1 MVQYQS
7 TRGHK
12 ETLSFQ
18 DVILSGLAPDKGLY
32 LPDSLY
38 IENLNHLTEEDLSYE
53 DFVKTIFIALDKET
67 AKYVD
72 DLSLY
77 SGFKNSPEPVLKDL
91 NDSTIVMELF
101 HGPTKS
107 FKDYALQPL
116 GAIADKRL
124 NELGER
130 GLVLVATSGDT
141 GSAAIQAVKDSDNID
156 IVVLHPAGKISEYQ
170 RKQMTSVIK
179 DNVFNIAV
187 EGSYDDCQRIAKEIL
202 SENPFDRRIISLN
215 SINWLRVMGQVS
227 YYVWLTKQFTAPI
240 NVAIPSGNFGNAY
253 SAWFGRSHGLKIN
266 QIMCTTNVNDVLKR
280 FIDSGIL
287 EPQTTQPS
295 VAPSMDIQIPSSLER
310 LIFDLDNNSSNFY
323 ESLKANNKASLS
335 KVSIEKLQHVF
346 SSQTF
351 DDENIKDEIKL
362 LNEKFEIVFDPHT
375 VTSLRMALDT
385 NTNLPT
391 VAIATAS
398 PEKFSNVISPII
410 DDFSEVNI
418 ENDEEFMILD
428 TNKDNIVESIKA
440 KFDYKSL

>member
-1 MVQYQS
+1 VVQYQS

-77 SGFKNSPEPVLKDL
+77 SGFKNSPEPVLKEL
-91 NDSTIVMELF
+91 NDSTVVMELF

-156 IVVLHPAGKISEYQ
+156 IVVLHPADKISEYQ

-202 SENPFDRRIISLN
+202 SKNPFDRRIISLN

-323 ESLKANNKASLS
+323 ESLKENNKASLS
-335 KVSIEKLQHVF
+335 EESIEKLQHVF

-351 DDENIKDEIKL
+351 DDEDIKDEIKL

-391 VAIATAS
+391 VAVATAS

-418 ENDEEFMILD
+418 ENDEDFMVLD
-428 TNKDNIVESIKA
+428 VNKDNIVESIKA
-440 KFDYKSL
+440 KFA

>member
-53 DFVKTIFIALDKET
+53 DFVKTIFIALDKDT

-77 SGFKNSPEPVLKDL
+77 SGFENSPEPVLKDL
-91 NDSTIVMELF
+91 NDSTVVMELF

-156 IVVLHPAGKISEYQ
+156 IVVLHPADKISEYQ

-280 FIDSGIL
+280 FIDSGTL

-323 ESLKANNKASLS
+323 ESLKENNKASLS
-335 KVSIEKLQHVF
+335 KESIEKLQHVF

-351 DDENIKDEIKL
+351 DDEDIKDEIKL

-391 VAIATAS
+391 VAVATAS

-418 ENDEEFMILD
+418 ENDEDFMVLD
-428 TNKDNIVESIKA
+428 VNKDNIVESIKA
-440 KFDYKSL
+440 KFA

>member
-77 SGFKNSPEPVLKDL
+77 SGFENSPEPVLKDL
-91 NDSTIVMELF
+91 NDSTVVMELF

-156 IVVLHPAGKISEYQ
+156 IVVLHPADKISEYQ

-351 DDENIKDEIKL
+351 DDEDIKDEIKL

-391 VAIATAS
+391 VAVATAS

-418 ENDEEFMILD
+418 ENDEDFMVLD
-428 TNKDNIVESIKA
+428 VNKDNIVESIKA
-440 KFDYKSL
+440 KFA

>member
-12 ETLSFQ
+12 ETLSFP

-53 DFVKTIFIALDKET
+53 DFVKTIFIALDKDT

-77 SGFKNSPEPVLKDL
+77 SGFEDSPEPVLKDL
-91 NDSTIVMELF
+91 NDSTVVMELF

-124 NELGER
+124 SELGER

-141 GSAAIQAVKDSDNID
+141 GSAAIQAVKDSENID
-156 IVVLHPAGKISEYQ
+156 IVVLHPAGKISNYQ
-170 RKQMTSVIK
+170 RKQMTSVIEG
-179 DNVFNIAV
+179 NVLNIAV
-187 EGSYDDCQRIAKEIL
+187 NGSYDDCQRIAKEIL
-202 SENPFDRRIISLN
+202 SDNPFDRRIISLN

-227 YYVWLTKQFTAPI
+227 YYVWLTKQFTSPI

-253 SAWFGRSHGLKIN
+253 SAWFGRSNGLKIN
-266 QIMCTTNVNDVLKR
+266 QIMCSTNINDVLKR
-280 FIDSGIL
+280 FTDTGTL
-287 EPQTTQPS
+287 EPLITKPS

-310 LIFDLDNNSSNFY
+310 LIYDLETGSASFY
-323 ESLKANNKASLS
+323 ENLTNDNKSILSEKAL
-335 KVSIEKLQHVF
+335 EKLQKVF
-346 SSQTF
+346 SSKTY
-351 DDENIKDEIKL
+351 DDDNIKNEIVT
-362 LNEKFEIVFDPHT
+362 LNEKFNIVFDPHT
-375 VTSLRMALDT
+375 VTSVRMALDT
-385 NTNLPT
+385 NSNIPT
-391 VAIATAS
+391 VAIGTAS

-410 DDFSEVNI
+410 DNFPEISLDHK
-418 ENDEEFMILD
+418 EEFINLD
-428 TNKDNIVESIKA
+428 INCKEIVQSIKE
-440 KFDYKSL
+440 KFE